1 MFLVAQGSD
10 VGAGFHPHPQQLVQ
24 SMHHSGANSAS
35 AASSDGLGRAGGSKT
50 TSKQPHPKSLSS
62 NVVNNNSTGKDVYSL
77 VLKERL
83 VHLYLTVSVNNGGGG
98 SVSSSVASSN
108 SIVVP
113 VR

>member
-35 AASSDGLGRAGGSKT
+35 AASSDGLGKAGGGGSKT

-77 VLKERL
+77 VLKER
-83 VHLYLTVSVNNGGGG
+83 TVSLIWNFDPNI
-98 SVSSSVASSN
+98 AC
-108 SIVVP
+108 P
-113 VR
+113 V

>member
-35 AASSDGLGRAGGSKT
+35 AASSDGLGRAGGGGGSKT

-77 VLKERL
+77 VLKERPMSL
-83 VHLYLTVSVNNGGGG
+83 IWNFDPNIAFPVHSVYF
-98 SVSSSVASSN
+98 
-108 SIVVP
+108 
-113 VR
+113 